1 MPERRQSLSR
11 RNWALHREKNS
22 YEFMKNGVMEEVKR
36 IFKPEFLNRIDETIV
51 FRSLNKE
58 DMKEIV
64 TIMTRSLIERCKTQ
78 LDIDLTIRDAVK
90 KHLVEVSYD
99 PKYGARPL
107 RRRIQTDLEDPLAE
121 LILSGDV
128 KKGSKAVVT
137 MRKGKIVFTS

>member
-1 MPERRQSLSR
+1 MRYQR
-11 RNWALHREKNS
+11 
-22 YEFMKNGVMEEVKR
+22 MKTGVMDEVKR
-36 IFKPEFLNRIDETIV
+36 MFKPEFLNRIDDTIV
-51 FRSLNKE
+51 FHPLTK
-58 DMKEIV
+58 DHMKEIV
-64 TIMTRSLIERCKTQ
+64 TIMTCSLIERCKTQ

-128 KKGSKAVVT
+128 KKGSKVVVT

>member
-1 MPERRQSLSR
+1 
-11 RNWALHREKNS
+11 
-22 YEFMKNGVMEEVKR
+22 
-36 IFKPEFLNRIDETIV
+36 
-51 FRSLNKE
+51 
-58 DMKEIV
+58 
-64 TIMTRSLIERCKTQ
+64 MTRSLIERCKTQ
-78 LDIDLTIRDAVK
+78 LDIALTIRDAVK

-128 KKGSKAVVT
+128 KKGSKVVVT